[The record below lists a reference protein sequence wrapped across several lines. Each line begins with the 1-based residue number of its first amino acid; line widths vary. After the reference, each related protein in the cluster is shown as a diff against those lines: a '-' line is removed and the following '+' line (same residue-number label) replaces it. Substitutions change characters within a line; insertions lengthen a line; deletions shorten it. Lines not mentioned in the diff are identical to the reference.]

1 MFKKLFDPTY
11 KEFLKCEAIAD
22 KVLKLEEEYKKLS
35 DEELQHKTIDFKK
48 LLEEGKTLDDIIVD
62 AFATARE
69 AAARVL
75 GLRAYKVQVIGAAA
89 MHYGNIAEMKT
100 GEGKTLTSVLVAY
113 LNALSGKGV
122 HIVTVNEY
130 LANRDATEM
139 GEVHR
144 FLGLTVGLNLRDMS
158 SEEKQAQYACD
169 ITYSTNNE
177 LGFDYLR
184 DHMVI
189 HAEKMVQRELNFAIV
204 DEVDSILV
212 DEARTPLI
220 ISGGEK
226 AGANLYV
233 QANTFVKSLV
243 EDDYDIDIKS
253 KHISLNENGMAKAEH
268 YFGVEN
274 LYDVKY
280 VTLVHRINNALK
292 ANYTMFK
299 DVDYVVQDNT
309 VIIVDS
315 FTGRLMHG
323 RQFSEGLHQALEA
336 KEHVEI
342 KKETRTLATI
352 TFQNFF
358 RMYHKLAGMTGTAKT
373 EEEEFR
379 NIYNMFVVE
388 IPTNAPVR
396 RIDAEDVMFATMEGK
411 FKAIAKDIAIRHQKG
426 QPVLVGTISIET
438 SELLSNLLKK
448 RGIPHNVL
456 NAKQHER
463 EAEIVAKAGEKGAVT
478 IATNMAGRGT
488 DIKLG
493 EGVRELGGLAVIGTE
508 RHESRRIDNQ
518 LRGRS
523 GRQGDPGYS
532 CFYLSAED
540 DLLKRFGSDRFKM
553 IVNMG
558 TGKEKDEEGNE
569 LPLQMKVLSKF
580 IEGAQRKVEGFNFDN
595 RKSVVEYDEVLRKQR
610 EVIYKQ
616 RNDILLLDDME
627 PVVHKMMASVVS
639 RKVPTYFTM
648 DRKQEIFDSEHFN
661 KEFIM
666 RFFNLGNVEEDEFEN
681 KSSTELQEYI
691 LNKFHANLE
700 EKKEIVPIEQYR
712 EFLKVVLLKVVDR
725 YWMDHIDQMS
735 SLRQSIRLQSYAQ
748 LNPLREYQ
756 EIGYEMFTNMIA
768 SIEDD
773 VVQLINRA
781 QVQQNLQREEVAK
794 PTGTSGG
801 SDEPV
806 KRRPVKAADKVGRN
820 DPCPCGSGRK
830 YKHCCGAN
838 QN

>member
-22 KVLKLEEEYKKLS
+22 KVLLLEEEYKTLS
-35 DEELQHKTIDFKK
+35 DEALQHKTIEFKEM
-48 LLEEGKTLDDIIVD
+48 LAGGKTLDDLIVP

-69 AAARVL
+69 AAARIL
-75 GLRAYKVQVIGAAA
+75 GLRAYKVQIIGAAS
-89 MHYGNIAEMKT
+89 MHFGNISEMKT

-113 LNALSGKGV
+113 LNALSGLGV

-158 SEEKQAQYACD
+158 SEEKQEQYRCD

-189 HAEKMVQRELNFAIV
+189 HGEKMVQRPLNFAIV
-204 DEVDSILV
+204 DEVDSILI

-226 AGANLYV
+226 AGANLYA
-233 QANTFVKSLV
+233 QANTFAKGLL
-243 EDDYDIDIKS
+243 EEDYDIDIKS
-253 KHISLNENGMAKAEH
+253 KHISLSESGIAKAEKF
-268 YFGVEN
+268 FGLEN
-274 LYDVKY
+274 LYDVRY
-280 VTLVHRINNALK
+280 VNLLHRINNALK
-292 ANYTMFK
+292 ANYTMFN
-299 DVDYVVQDNT
+299 DVDYVVQDG
-309 VIIVDS
+309 VVVIVDP

-323 RQFSEGLHQALEA
+323 RQWSEGLHQAIEA

-352 TFQNFF
+352 TFQNYF
-358 RMYHKLAGMTGTAKT
+358 RMYKKLAGMTGTAKT

-388 IPTNAPVR
+388 IPTNAPVA
-396 RIDAEDVMFATMEGK
+396 RIDDEDVMFATMEGK
-411 FKAIAKDIAIRHQKG
+411 FKAIAKDIAERHKKG

-438 SELLSNLLKK
+438 SELLSSLLKK

-493 EGVRELGGLAVIGTE
+493 EGVVELGGLAVIGTE

-553 IVNMG
+553 IVNMA

-580 IEGAQRKVEGFNFDN
+580 IESAQRKVEGYNFDN

-616 RNDILLLDDME
+616 RNDILFLDDME
-627 PVVHKMMASVVS
+627 PVVLKMMDSVVT
-639 RKVPTYFTM
+639 RRIPMYYTVDHKTEV
-648 DRKQEIFDSEHFN
+648 FDKERFN
-661 KEFIM
+661 KEFVRM
-666 RFFNLGNVEEDEFEN
+666 FFNLTTVDEDEFDD
-681 KSSTELQEYI
+681 KSLTELQTYVI
-691 LNKFHANLE
+691 DKFHEGLDD
-700 EKKEIVPIEQYR
+700 KKEIVPLEQFR
-712 EFLKVVLLKVVDR
+712 EFLKVVLLRVIDR
-725 YWMDHIDQMS
+725 HWMEHIDQMS

-756 EIGYEMFTNMIA
+756 EIGFEMFNNMIA
-768 SIEDD
+768 SIEDE

-801 SDEPV
+801 SDDTT
-806 KRRPVKAADKVGRN
+806 KRKPVKAGEKVGRN

-830 YKHCCGAN
+830 YKHCCG
-838 QN
+838 QK

>member
-22 KVLKLEEEYKKLS
+22 KVLLLEEEYKALS
-35 DEELQHKTIDFKK
+35 DEALQHKTVEFKEM
-48 LLEEGKTLDDIIVD
+48 LASGKTLDDLIVP

-69 AAARVL
+69 AAARIL
-75 GLRAYKVQVIGAAA
+75 GLRAYKVQIIGAAA
-89 MHYGNIAEMKT
+89 MHFGNISEMKT

-113 LNALSGKGV
+113 LNALSGLGV

-158 SEEKQAQYACD
+158 SEEKQEQYRCD

-189 HAEKMVQRELNFAIV
+189 HGEKMVQRPLNFAIV

-226 AGANLYV
+226 AGANLYA
-233 QANTFVKSLV
+233 QANTFAKGLLE
-243 EDDYDIDIKS
+243 EDYEIDIKT
-253 KHISLNENGMAKAEH
+253 KHISLNESGIAKAERF
-268 YFGVEN
+268 FGLEN

-280 VTLVHRINNALK
+280 VNLLHRINNALK
-292 ANYTMFK
+292 ANYTMFN
-299 DVDYVVQDNT
+299 DVDYVVQDGT
-309 VIIVDS
+309 VVIVDP

-323 RQFSEGLHQALEA
+323 RQWSEGLHQAIEA

-352 TFQNFF
+352 TFQNYF
-358 RMYHKLAGMTGTAKT
+358 RMYKKLAGMTGTAKT

-388 IPTNAPVR
+388 IPTNAPVA
-396 RIDAEDVMFATMEGK
+396 RIDDEDVMFATMEGK
-411 FKAIAKDIAIRHQKG
+411 FKAIAKDIAERHKKG

-463 EAEIVAKAGEKGAVT
+463 EAEIVAKAGQKGAVT

-493 EGVRELGGLAVIGTE
+493 EGVVELGGLAVIGTE

-553 IVNMG
+553 IVNMA

-616 RNDILLLDDME
+616 RNDILFLEDME
-627 PVVHKMMASVVS
+627 PVVLKMMDSVVT
-639 RKVPTYFTM
+639 RRVPMYFTTEH
-648 DRKQEIFDSEHFN
+648 KTEVFDKERFM
-661 KEFIM
+661 KEFVRM
-666 RFFNLGNVEEDEFEN
+666 FFNLTNVDEDEFDE
-681 KSSTELQEYI
+681 KSSEELQKYVLE
-691 LNKFHANLE
+691 KFHEGIND
-700 EKKEIVPIEQYR
+700 KKEIVPLEQFR
-712 EFLKVVLLKVVDR
+712 EFLKVVLLRIIDR
-725 YWMDHIDQMS
+725 HWMEHIDQMS

-756 EIGYEMFTNMIA
+756 EIGFEMFNNMIC
-768 SIEDD
+768 SIEDE
-773 VVQLINRA
+773 VVQVINRA

-801 SDEPV
+801 SDDTT
-806 KRRPVKAADKVGRN
+806 KRKPVKAGEKVGRN

-830 YKHCCGAN
+830 YKYCCG
-838 QN
+838 QK

>member
-35 DEELQHKTIDFKK
+35 DEELQNKTIDFKK

-69 AAARVL
+69 AATRVL
-75 GLRAYKVQVIGAAA
+75 GLRAYKVQIIGAAA
-89 MHYGNIAEMKT
+89 MHFGNIAEMKT

-233 QANTFVKSLV
+233 QANTFVKSLI
-243 EDDYDIDIKS
+243 EEDYDIDVKS

-558 TGKEKDEEGNE
+558 TGKGKDEEGNE

-666 RFFNLGNVEEDEFEN
+666 RFFNLGNVEEDEFED
-681 KSSTELQEYI
+681 KSSSELQEYI
-691 LNKFHANLE
+691 LNKFHANLA